1 MQRKRKRP
9 LQDELLALELL
20 EETQDLD
27 LAQIQQ
33 KMEVQKQIHEIL
45 AEDELYW
52 YKRSHSTWL
61 LEGDNN
67 TEFFHRIANGRKR
80 KHTIISLTDGDNIIE
95 GDSDLIT
102 HATEYY
108 RNLFGPASGNTFPLN
123 ENLWKCDE
131 KVSKTDNFE
140 LKKPFS
146 ESEIKDAL
154 FQMEKNKAA
163 GPDKIHADFYQHCW
177 EIIEDVIEMFAEF
190 HAGILDV
197 SRLNYGIITLQPKV
211 QDTER
216 IQQYRPICLLNCIY
230 KWITKVLN
238 LRLESIADKLILV
251 NQTAFMKERDIM
263 NGIMALHEI
272 LHETKRKGEVGI
284 VLKLDFEKTYDK
296 VCWDFLFDCLKMR
309 GFCEKWCSWIK

>member
-45 AEDELYW
+45 TEDELYW
-52 YKRSHSTWL
+52 CKRSHSTWL
-61 LEGDNN
+61 LEGENN

-140 LKKPFS
+140 LTKPFS

-154 FQMEKNKAA
+154 FQMKK
-163 GPDKIHADFYQHCW
+163 KQSCW
-177 EIIEDVIEMFAEF
+177 
-190 HAGILDV
+190 
-197 SRLNYGIITLQPKV
+197 P
-211 QDTER
+211 
-216 IQQYRPICLLNCIY
+216 
-230 KWITKVLN
+230 
-238 LRLESIADKLILV
+238 
-251 NQTAFMKERDIM
+251 
-263 NGIMALHEI
+263 
-272 LHETKRKGEVGI
+272 
-284 VLKLDFEKTYDK
+284 
-296 VCWDFLFDCLKMR
+296 
-309 GFCEKWCSWIK
+309 